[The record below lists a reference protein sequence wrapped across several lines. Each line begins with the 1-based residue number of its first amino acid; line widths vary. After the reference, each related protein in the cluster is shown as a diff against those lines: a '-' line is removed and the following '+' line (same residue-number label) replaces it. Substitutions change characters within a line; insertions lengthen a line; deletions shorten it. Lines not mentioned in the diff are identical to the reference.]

1 MEEEHKESKGMTP
14 ERIVKILARHHEIIT
29 VQQAKRMLE
38 MVNLLAGIAVNQYL
52 RNTKS

>member
-1 MEEEHKESKGMTP
+1 MTP

-38 MVNLLAGIAVNQYL
+38 MVNLLAGIAVISILEIPKVSFFYNC
-52 RNTKS
+52 